1 MFKGLRAL
9 FVSGAIWNPMV
20 LIGVVFGLWLGA
32 KFDGEQISEIY
43 QNYRLYLL
51 ALIIA
56 AAYNFTLKRV
66 YKNGGNELDWGVVL
80 GHTITSVIKLV
91 FSSLL
96 AISFVVLISIT

>member
-9 FVSGAIWNPMV
+9 FTSGAIWNPMV
-20 LIGVVFGLWLGA
+20 LTGVVFGLWLGI

-51 ALIIA
+51 ALIVA
-56 AAYNFTLKRV
+56 AAYNFTIKRV
-66 YKNGGNELDWGVVL
+66 YKAGGDELDWGAII
-80 GHTITSVIKLV
+80 GHTITSVIKMV

-96 AISFVVLISIT
+96 TISFIVLISIT